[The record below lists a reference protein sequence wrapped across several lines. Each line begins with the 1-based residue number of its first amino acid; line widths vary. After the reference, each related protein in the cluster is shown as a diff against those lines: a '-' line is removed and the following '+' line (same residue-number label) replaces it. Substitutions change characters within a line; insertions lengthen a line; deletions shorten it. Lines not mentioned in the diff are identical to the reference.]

1 MDEGLTGTLVLSLE
15 LVFKSKMRKVT
26 KKEIIRKVVL
36 FLSSFWVVVRGD
48 I

>member
-1 MDEGLTGTLVLSLE
+1 MGEGLIGTLVLSLE

-26 KKEIIRKVVL
+26 KKEIRKVVL